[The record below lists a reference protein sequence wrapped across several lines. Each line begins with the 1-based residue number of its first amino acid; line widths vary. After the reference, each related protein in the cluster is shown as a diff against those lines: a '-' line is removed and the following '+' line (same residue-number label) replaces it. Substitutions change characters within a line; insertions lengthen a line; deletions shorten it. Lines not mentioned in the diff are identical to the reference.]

1 MARSKGILFIPQ
13 IRIIYKTTLIE
24 IMQKERLLIKH
35 SIERTQ
41 KESHLPK
48 FAQTCALVSRERHSQ
63 NYMQRVNFAYHG
75 PSLDTERF
83 LVFSL

>member
-1 MARSKGILFIPQ
+1 MIGLVTQEVTRKQVTFVIWVNILGMARSKGILFIPQ

-41 KESHLPK
+41 KESHLPNC
-48 FAQTCALVSRERHSQ
+48 TNMCVSR
-63 NYMQRVNFAYHG
+63 
-75 PSLDTERF
+75 
-83 LVFSL
+83 